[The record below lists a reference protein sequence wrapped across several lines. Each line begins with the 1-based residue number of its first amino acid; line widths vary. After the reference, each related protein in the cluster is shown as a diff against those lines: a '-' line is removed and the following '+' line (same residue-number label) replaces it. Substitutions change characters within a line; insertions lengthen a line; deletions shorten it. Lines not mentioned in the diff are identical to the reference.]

1 MDKFENNI
9 LYLAHRYR
17 AKLNEFLIHTN
28 LTDFVIKKNNDNVIE
43 YFDNANNLV
52 KLNQQGFRCDE
63 FLQTHNKK
71 HVLFSG
77 CSNTFGTG
85 SKYEEVWS
93 YSLYKKLLLEEQ
105 FSGYF
110 NLGISGASIMDT
122 ITNVYRYIRKYS
134 KPDVI
139 FLLLPDLERDYRYLK
154 NPDILL
160 TPFVI
165 EFYRQFED
173 YCISNNIKLISTTW
187 MVPEQDSLWH
197 KLESNLNMINNNY
210 TLTDEN
216 GYLPS
221 GDEHDYREFKFRN
234 PYEHAV
240 LLEKNTKTF
249 KNMNHLQ
256 FYKKVYEY
264 CVKNKNKPNL
274 METLDGS
281 GHYGIAY
288 HNTWSEYFYE
298 RYENEKNN
306 I

>member
-1 MDKFENNI
+1 MNTFEQDI
-9 LYLAHRYR
+9 LYSNYRYR

-28 LTDFVIKKNNDNVIE
+28 LEDFLIKKDNDDVIK
-43 YFDNANNLV
+43 YFDKANNPV
-52 KLNQQGFRCDE
+52 KLNEQGFRCDE
-63 FLQTHNKK
+63 FLQTHDKK

-77 CSNTFGTG
+77 CSHTFGVG

-110 NLGISGASIMDT
+110 NLGISGGSVIET

-134 KPDVI
+134 KPDVV
-139 FLLLPDLERDYRYLK
+139 FLLLPDLERDFIYLK

-165 EFYRQFED
+165 EFYKQFED

-187 MVPEQDSLWH
+187 IVPEQDLLWH

-210 TLTDEN
+210 SLTDKN

-221 GDEHDYREFKFRN
+221 SDESSYREFKFRD
-234 PYEHAV
+234 PYEHIV
-240 LLEKNTKTF
+240 LLENNTKTF
-249 KNMNHLQ
+249 KTMNTLQ
-256 FYKKVYEY
+256 FYKNVYEY

-281 GHYGIAY
+281 RHYGISY
-288 HNTWSEYFYE
+288 HNAWSEYFYE
-298 RYENEKNN
+298 RYLNEANN